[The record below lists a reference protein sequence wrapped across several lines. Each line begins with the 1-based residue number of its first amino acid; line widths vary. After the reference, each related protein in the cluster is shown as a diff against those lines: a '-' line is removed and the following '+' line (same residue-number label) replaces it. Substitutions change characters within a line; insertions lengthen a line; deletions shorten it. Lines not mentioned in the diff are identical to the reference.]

1 MSKLCEIGY
10 IKELLRRHGFGF
22 SKALG
27 QNFLCAPHVP
37 ITIAENAN
45 IDSETSVIE
54 VGPGI
59 GTLSYELCARA
70 KQVVAIELDKRLP
83 DILKETM
90 AEYDNFSIV
99 QGDVLK
105 VDINEIV
112 RENFG
117 DGKVVACANLP
128 YYITTPAI
136 SALIEAGC
144 FKSITVMVQREV
156 AKRICSKENTADY
169 GAFTVYVNYYTKPK
183 IVLDVPAGCFIPAP
197 KVDSAVVR
205 MDILDEPSV
214 KVKDEK
220 LFFQV
225 VKAAFAQRR
234 KQLVN
239 CINMAFPAV
248 SKDMCGKMLTEMGL
262 SATIRGEALSV
273 EQLGQLSDKIYEV
286 ING

>member
-37 ITIAENAN
+37 VTIAENAN

-59 GTLSYELCARA
+59 GTLSYELCSRA
-70 KQVVAIELDKRLP
+70 KQVVAIELDQRLP

-90 AEYDNFSIV
+90 AEYYNFSIV

-183 IVLDVPAGCFIPAP
+183 IILDVPAGCFIPAP

-214 KVKDEK
+214 KVNDEK

-273 EQLGQLSDKIYEV
+273 EQLGQLSDKIGEV

>member
-1 MSKLCEIGY
+1 T
-10 IKELLRRHGFGF
+10 
-22 SKALG
+22 
-27 QNFLCAPHVP
+27 HVP

-59 GTLSYELCARA
+59 GTLSYELCSRA

-99 QGDVLK
+99 QGDVLN

-183 IVLDVPAGCFIPAP
+183 IILDVPAGCFIPAP

-214 KVKDEK
+214 KVNDEK

-273 EQLGQLSDKIYEV
+273 EQLGQLSDKIGEV

>member
-37 ITIAENAN
+37 VTIAENAN

-59 GTLSYELCARA
+59 GTLSSELCSRA
-70 KQVVAIELDKRLP
+70 KQVVAIELDQRLP

-90 AEYDNFSIV
+90 AEYYNFSIV

-183 IVLDVPAGCFIPAP
+183 IILDVPAGCFIPAP

-214 KVKDEK
+214 KVNDEK

-273 EQLGQLSDKIYEV
+273 EQLGQLSDKIGEV